1 MLEVQCRVGAALTTT
16 ERVGTARRPGSGK
29 RDGEVHDVGT
39 SGGTPS
45 SGPPAR
51 TWWMWAGQQCMPSLA
66 TVGGGNSG
74 QV

>member
-16 ERVGTARRPGSGK
+16 ERVGTTRRPGSGK
-29 RDGEVHDVGT
+29 RDGEVHDAGT

-45 SGPPAR
+45 SGPPAP
-51 TWWMWAGQQCMPSLA
+51 TWWMWAGQQCVPSPTL
-66 TVGGGNSG
+66 GGGNSG